1 MSLKIVGSLLGGTAL
16 ALVVGCGGSSS
27 VSSDEVRITIQAR
40 YEKRDLGGSGFG
52 GLVSRPARYAY
63 AEVVGQGG
71 HVIASDHLGSDGT
84 GWIDLPRGTAFQ
96 VKVQAQVEVPN
107 NPVDNSFCLR
117 GSVKRAFPAST
128 YTDRSDFNN
137 LPNWVTTSAAVEAD
151 ADGTLAVTALESTS
165 EAGAFAIADQMVAF
179 AQQVQA
185 LEPSLRLPNLHAFW
199 YASGSDATFATYP
212 AAAWVQASGGD
223 SLLKQDSGRTVFQ
236 HEVRWAGPNDADRG
250 ADAYNDGVLQETFA
264 RLLLADYSLQSTFND
279 GSDAPDAIVRRDSD
293 NAYASP
299 WDTSALEPTM
309 AWTAGFATFLGSAFR
324 NDPTLREVAS
334 NGTVSTFRLDTH
346 SNPLPSPAGEFVPGA
361 VARSLW
367 GIWKNGGTFNGSQAG
382 LQTMYNATLPQTA
395 TQAYEYG
402 NTPLA
407 AYPTYLNG
415 LKRLAGTAAAT
426 PIANELSLEN
436 VTTTWNPNA
445 TGLWITEAT
454 TTFTRNGTFPTYTAG
469 YVYDQNQ
476 AKAFK
481 FVQGSAGSKTITL
494 SASGNGLLLELFD
507 TIGLLRTAYA
517 TASANGVIYLSSLPV
532 GEYVVRVRVDPYFA
546 YTGSNLT
553 YALTVQ

>member
-1 MSLKIVGSLLGGTAL
+1 MSLKIGGFLLGGTAL
-16 ALVVGCGGSSS
+16 ALVVGCGGS
-27 VSSDEVRITIQAR
+27 VSTGSDEVRITIQAQ

-52 GLVSRPARYAY
+52 SLAPRPARYAY

-71 HVIASDHLGSDGT
+71 AVIASDYLGSDGT
-84 GWIDLPRGTAFQ
+84 GWIDLPRGTTFQ

-107 NPVDNSFCLR
+107 SPIDNGFYLR
-117 GSVKRAFPAST
+117 GSVKRAFPAAT
-128 YTDRSDFNN
+128 YANLADFNN
-137 LPNWVTTSAAVEAD
+137 RPNWVTSSATVGAD
-151 ADGTLAVTALESTS
+151 TDGTLTVTALESTS

-179 AQQVQA
+179 AQKVQA
-185 LEPSLRLPNLHAFW
+185 LEPTLRLPNLHAFW
-199 YASGSDATFATYP
+199 QAAGSDATYATYP
-212 AAAWVQASGGD
+212 AAAWVQATGGEA
-223 SLLKQDSGRTVFQ
+223 LLKQDSGRTVFQ
-236 HEVRWAGPNDADRG
+236 HEVRWAGPAAADRG

-264 RLLLADYSLQSTFND
+264 RLLLADYSLQSKYND

-293 NAYASP
+293 NAYVNPADP
-299 WDTSALEPTM
+299 TALEPTM

-367 GIWKNGGTFNGSQAG
+367 GIWKNGGAFNGSQAG

-395 TQAYEYG
+395 TQAFEYG
-402 NTPLA
+402 ATPLA

-426 PIANELSLEN
+426 PIANELNLEN

-454 TTFTRNGTFPTYTAG
+454 NTFTRNGSFPTYTEG

-476 AKAFK
+476 AKAYK
-481 FVQGSAGSKTITL
+481 FVQGSAGPKTLTL
-494 SASGNGLLLELFD
+494 SASGNGLVLELFD
-507 TIGLLRTAYA
+507 TIGLLRSAYA
-517 TASANGVIYLSSLPV
+517 TAGANGVINLSNLPV
-532 GEYVVRVRVDPYFA
+532 GDYVVRVRVDPYFT
-546 YTGSNLT
+546 YTDSNLT
-553 YALTVQ
+553 YTLTVQ

>member
-1 MSLKIVGSLLGGTAL
+1 MSLKIGGFLLGGTAL
-16 ALVVGCGGSSS
+16 ALVVGCGG
-27 VSSDEVRITIQAR
+27 VTVGDGDDVRITIQAQ
-40 YEKRDLGGSGFG
+40 YEKRDLGASGFG
-52 GLVSRPARYAY
+52 SLTPRPARYAY
-63 AEVVGQGG
+63 AEVVGQSGNI
-71 HVIASDHLGSDGT
+71 IASDYLGSDGT

-107 NPVDNSFCLR
+107 SPIDTSFYLR

-128 YTDRSDFNN
+128 YTNLADFNN
-137 LPNWVTTSAAVEAD
+137 RPNWVTSSATVGAD
-151 ADGTLAVTALESTS
+151 TDGTLTVTALESTS

-179 AQQVQA
+179 AQKTQL

-199 YASGSDATFATYP
+199 QAAGSDATYATYP
-212 AAAWVQASGGD
+212 AAAWVQATGGEA
-223 SLLKQDSGRTVFQ
+223 LLKQDSGRTVFQ
-236 HEVRWAGPNDADRG
+236 HEVRWAGPTATDRG

-264 RLLLADYSLQSTFND
+264 RLLLADYSLQSKYND

-293 NAYASP
+293 NAYVNPA
-299 WDTSALEPTM
+299 DTAALEPTM

-334 NGTVSTFRLDTH
+334 NGTVSTFRLDTP

-367 GIWKNGGTFNGSQAG
+367 GIWKNGGTFSGSQAG
-382 LQTMYNATLPQTA
+382 LQTMWNATIPQTA

-402 NTPLA
+402 ATPLA

-426 PIANELSLEN
+426 PIANELNLEN

-454 TTFTRNGTFPTYTAG
+454 NTFTRTGSFPTYAEG

-476 AKAFK
+476 AKAYQ
-481 FVQGSAGSKTITL
+481 FVQGSAGPKTITL
-494 SASGNGLLLELFD
+494 SASGTGLWVELFD
-507 TIGLLRTAYA
+507 KYGLWRWAEA
-517 TASANGVIYLSSLPV
+517 NASSNGVISLNLPV
-532 GEYVVRVRVDPYFA
+532 GEYVVRVRVDPSRTYPD
-546 YTGSNLT
+546 GNLT
-553 YALTVQ
+553 YTLTVQ

>member
-1 MSLKIVGSLLGGTAL
+1 MSLKIGGFLLGGTAL
-16 ALVVGCGGSSS
+16 ALVVGCGGSGSMGG
-27 VSSDEVRITIQAR
+27 DDVRITIQAQ

-52 GLVSRPARYAY
+52 SLAPRPARYAY

-71 HVIASDHLGSDGT
+71 NIIASDYLGSDGT

-107 NPVDNSFCLR
+107 SPIDNSFCLR

-128 YTDRSDFNN
+128 YTSLADFNN
-137 LPNWVTTSAAVEAD
+137 RPNWITSSATVGAD
-151 ADGTLAVTALESTS
+151 TDGTLTVTALESTS

-179 AQQVQA
+179 AQKVQA
-185 LEPSLRLPNLHAFW
+185 LEPTLRLPNLHAFW
-199 YASGSDATFATYP
+199 QAAGSDATYATYP
-212 AAAWVQASGGD
+212 AAAWVQASGGEA
-223 SLLKQDSGRTVFQ
+223 LLKQDSGRTVFQ
-236 HEVRWAGPNDADRG
+236 HEVRWAGPTAADRG

-264 RLLLADYSLQSTFND
+264 RLVLADYSLQSKYND
-279 GSDAPDAIVRRDSD
+279 GTDAPDAIVRRDSD
-293 NAYASP
+293 NAYVNPA
-299 WDTSALEPTM
+299 DATALEPTM

-334 NGTVSTFRLDTH
+334 NGTVSTFRLDAH

-367 GIWKNGGTFNGSQAG
+367 GIWTNGGTFNRSQAG
-382 LQTMYNATLPQTA
+382 LQTMWNATLPQTA

-402 NTPLA
+402 ATPLA

-426 PIANELSLEN
+426 PIANELNLEN

-454 TTFTRNGTFPTYTAG
+454 NTFTRPGSFPTHAEG

-476 AKAFK
+476 AKAYK
-481 FVQGSAGSKTITL
+481 FVQGSAGPKTITL
-494 SASGNGLLLELFD
+494 SASGNGLWVELFD
-507 TIGLLRTAYA
+507 SYGLWRWAEA
-517 TASANGVIYLSSLPV
+517 NASSNGVISLNLPA
-532 GEYVVRVRVDPYFA
+532 GEYVVRVRVDPSRTYA
-546 YTGSNLT
+546 DGTLT
-553 YALTVQ
+553 YTLTVQ